1 MIMGKLALIP
11 VVLRFFVLFLKNYLD
26 LVHVCSYIYA
36 RNWLYKW
43 GVRAMENLFRVILN
57 QDFPSR
63 HPDYVFRASL
73 DRTLERDGIPPFARI
88 MDPDVRFLNFAIDK
102 DRI

>member
-1 MIMGKLALIP
+1 M
-11 VVLRFFVLFLKNYLD
+11 KNYLD
-26 LVHVCSYIYA
+26 LVNVCSYIYA

-63 HPDYVFRASL
+63 HPDYVFRAFL
-73 DRTLERDGIPPFARI
+73 DQILEIAEMSWRRKKLRSEMMHKGRNSAVY
-88 MDPDVRFLNFAIDK
+88 PDYGSGCAFF
-102 DRI
+102 

>member
-43 GVRAMENLFRVILN
+43 GVMWTVHSTAKRKKKFILL
-57 QDFPSR
+57 
-63 HPDYVFRASL
+63 A
-73 DRTLERDGIPPFARI
+73 I
-88 MDPDVRFLNFAIDK
+88 VRPVEYAILQL
-102 DRI
+102 